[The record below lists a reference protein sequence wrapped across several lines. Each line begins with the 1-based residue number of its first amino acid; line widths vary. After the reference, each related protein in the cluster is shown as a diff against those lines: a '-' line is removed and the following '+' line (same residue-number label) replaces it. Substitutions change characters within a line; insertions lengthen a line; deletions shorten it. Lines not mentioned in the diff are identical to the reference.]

1 VADVQG
7 EARVRTTPV
16 EAAIQT
22 ASGRRFSL
30 LEPRASDV
38 DIGDVAHALSNQ
50 CRFGGHSRVFY
61 SVAQHSCVV
70 ADAVEAAGADATTT
84 LWALLHDA
92 SEAYLL
98 DLPHPI
104 KHRTALGEAYREV
117 EAGVTA
123 AIAEHFA
130 LPVAPPP
137 IVKRIDREVLAAERL
152 AFMQVEWD
160 WPELDGVTP
169 LELELEPWSPE
180 RAASEFLARFERL
193 ESAR

>member
-1 VADVQG
+1 
-7 EARVRTTPV
+7 V

-30 LEPRASDV
+30 LEPRAAEV
-38 DIGDVAHALSNQ
+38 EIGDVAHALSNQ

-70 ADAVEAAGADATTT
+70 ADAVEAESADATTT

-92 SEAYLL
+92 SEAYLV

-123 AIAEHFA
+123 AIAERFG
-130 LPVAPPP
+130 LPPAPPKV
-137 IVKRIDREVLAAERL
+137 VKRVDREVLAAERL

-160 WPELDGVTP
+160 WPELDGVTAP
-169 LELELEPWSPE
+169 ELELEPWPPE

-193 ESAR
+193 EAAR